1 MMNNN
6 KILFLLV
13 ITIFLVGSCSQE
25 EILDKSPLTEISE
38 ADVWTD
44 PALVESFVN
53 ARYSKIGHGWAE
65 SWQSSVVDETYLT
78 WSRGC
83 EPYTQG
89 YVSPSDLG
97 RMNGAWWGWDN
108 RAWNTVW
115 GNISNCNL
123 FFERV
128 EEVEFADLEV
138 KNRLIG
144 EVTFI
149 RALMYFDLVSRWG
162 GMPVITKAYT
172 LADREEF
179 LNVERDTYRKNV
191 DFIVSECDKAAE
203 LLPATYSG
211 TNTGR
216 ATKIAALALKSR
228 MLLYAA
234 SPLMN
239 KSGVNELVGY
249 PSPDANRWKNAADA
263 AKACIDAALENGYAL
278 YDQYDDVKENYT
290 QLFLD
295 GGNSEVIFDRQG
307 GASSD
312 GIELSYLDQ
321 SNGPNGYGQWGGNTP
336 ISELVDDF
344 EMADGSKF
352 DWSNPAHKANP
363 YANRDARLYATVL
376 SDGDIWMGR
385 AVETYLIADE
395 SGTIVGGGKDTKYGQ
410 DNWNTSK
417 SAYNIRKFMDE
428 SYQPNSWNFQ
438 NPKNWIWFRLGEQYL
453 NYAEAL
459 YQLGEEPGARDA
471 LNVIRN
477 RAKMPEVTAS
487 GEELWQSIVNERRI
501 ELCFEEHRY
510 FDVRRWMIAEDVLNR
525 NATGVEIVLN
535 TDGTKTYT
543 PGVLVEQRQFNAPA
557 MYWMPIPKS
566 EIDKNPKLLQNP
578 GYN

>member
-1 MMNNN
+1 MKNNI
-6 KILFLLV
+6 KILYLLV
-13 ITIFLVGSCSQE
+13 ITISLLASCRE
-25 EILDKSPLTEISE
+25 EDILDKSPLTEISE

-53 ARYSKIGHGWAE
+53 ARYNKIGHGWAE
-65 SWQSSVVDETYLT
+65 SWQSSVVDESYLT

-89 YVSPSDLG
+89 YVSATDLG

-108 RAWNTVW
+108 RAWSTVW
-115 GNISNCNL
+115 GNISNCNM

-128 EEVEFADLEV
+128 EGVEFADEAL
-138 KNRLIG
+138 KNRLVG
-144 EVTFI
+144 EMTFI

-162 GMPVITKAYT
+162 AMPIITDAYT

-179 LNVERDTYRKNV
+179 LNVERDTYKENV

-203 LLPATYSG
+203 LLPGSYSG
-211 TNTGR
+211 SNIGR
-216 ATKIAALALKSR
+216 ATKVAALALKSR

-239 KSGVNELVGY
+239 QSGVNELVGY
-249 PSPDANRWKNAADA
+249 PSPDADRWQKASDA

-278 YDQYDDVKENYT
+278 YDNYDDVKTNYT

-295 GGNSEVIFDRQG
+295 CGNSEVLFDRQG
-307 GASSD
+307 GSSSD
-312 GIELSYLDQ
+312 GLNLSYLDQ

-336 ISELVDDF
+336 VAELVDDF
-344 EMADGSKF
+344 EMADGTKF
-352 DWSNPAHKANP
+352 NWSNPDHSANP
-363 YANRDARLYATVL
+363 YANRDARLYAAVL
-376 SDGDIWMGR
+376 SDGDEWMGR
-385 AVETYLIADE
+385 EVETYLIADE
-395 SGTIVGGGKDTKYGQ
+395 SGTIVSGGKDTRYGQ
-410 DNWNTSK
+410 DNWNASITG
-417 SAYNIRKFMDE
+417 YNIRKFMDE
-428 SYQPNSWNFQ
+428 TYQTNSWNFP

-459 YQLGEEPGARDA
+459 YQQGLESEAREA

-477 RAKMPEVTAS
+477 RAKMPDVTDS
-487 GEELWQSIVNERRI
+487 GDELWQRIVNERRV

-535 TDGTKTYT
+535 PDGTKKYT
-543 PGVLVEQRQFNAPA
+543 PGILVEQRQFNAPA

-566 EIDKNPKLLQNP
+566 ETDKNPNFQQNP
-578 GYN
+578 NY